1 MSAVPPLPP
10 LPDETA
16 LCAAMLGE
24 AERVLGLLRAASA
37 RVVTAESCTG
47 GLVASALTHF
57 PGSSDMTEGGLVTYS
72 NTMKKNLLG
81 VPDETLAQHGAVSE
95 PTVLAM
101 VRGALSVASLAR
113 LSVAISGIAGPG
125 GGSPAKPVGLVWFA
139 VADRLSGAA
148 RAEKQVFSGTREQIR
163 LQAARHALTMVADS
177 LSAPVQATIPAPR

>member
-1 MSAVPPLPP
+1 MRDMQPSSL
-10 LPDETA
+10 LSDEAT
-16 LCAAMLGE
+16 LHAAMLRE
-24 AERVLGLLRAASA
+24 AERVLGLLQAASA

-81 VPDETLAQHGAVSE
+81 VPNDILAQHGAVSE

-125 GGSPAKPVGLVWFA
+125 GGSAAKPVGLVWFA
-139 VADRLSGAA
+139 VADRLSGVA

-163 LQAARHALTMVADS
+163 LQAAQHALTMVAAS
-177 LSAPVQATIPAPR
+177 LSAPV